1 MVGLV
6 LPPCPRPTTGET
18 GFLFPCYSAQMAKD
32 SSEMNLFHAF
42 LAPQSRGIIQFP
54 PEMKRRLH
62 LDQPGAQLE
71 VTERPDGVFELRA
84 TLPIPADE
92 AWFWTDRW
100 QAMEREADEDIAAG
114 RVTYFENVDD
124 FIAHLESLDR

>member
-1 MVGLV
+1 M
-6 LPPCPRPTTGET
+6 P
-18 GFLFPCYSAQMAKD
+18 KD
-32 SSEMNLFHAF
+32 NVEVNLFHAF

-92 AWFWTDRW
+92 AWFWADRW
-100 QAMEREADEDIAAG
+100 QSMEREADEDIAAG
-114 RVTYFENVDD
+114 RVTTFEDVDE
-124 FIAHLESLDR
+124 FIRHLERLEG

>member
-1 MVGLV
+1 M
-6 LPPCPRPTTGET
+6 P
-18 GFLFPCYSAQMAKD
+18 KD
-32 SSEMNLFHAF
+32 EEPVQLFHAF

-62 LDQPGAQLE
+62 LDQPGAQIE

-92 AWFWTDRW
+92 QWFWTDRW
-100 QAMEREADEDIAAG
+100 QAMEREADDDIAAG
-114 RVTYFENVDD
+114 RVTRFEDVAA
-124 FIAHLESLDR
+124 FIAHLENIDR

>member
-6 LPPCPRPTTGET
+6 LPPCPRPTIGET
-18 GFLFPCYSAQMAKD
+18 VILFSCYPDHMPKD
-32 SSEMNLFHAF
+32 EEPVQLFHAF

-62 LDQPGAQLE
+62 LDQPGAQIE
-71 VTERPDGVFELRA
+71 VTERPDGVFELRG

-92 AWFWTDRW
+92 RWFWTERW
-100 QAMEREADEDIAAG
+100 QSMEREADEEFAAG
-114 RVTYFENVDD
+114 RETHFEDVES
-124 FIAHLESLDR
+124 FIAYLDQLDR